1 MGSVA
6 SLLAQP
12 FGGGRAGA
20 ILLSSRLFIV
30 RNVAK
35 ELFPARMVKDRTRA
49 LDLLCRE
56 TEALQKAC
64 EDMHYSTFEV
74 SGLSPAERV
83 VLRERR
89 FLSPNPTNVTD
100 FLQMVSCPEQG
111 LNIILNED
119 DHFKVQLSS
128 GSKTLRE
135 LYDTGQKIVDKLGS
149 QIEFAQSE
157 KLGYL
162 TAYPSDLGTGTRFS
176 VVLHLPGL
184 VLDRQ
189 MDKVIR
195 ALNMCGLV
203 VRGWFGDG
211 SEACGSVF
219 QIANLRTL
227 GVENETVLKNMQ
239 EWCTGVIE
247 QEKNARRRVASKRQT
262 MLFDQI
268 SRIYGEL
275 RFGFT
280 ATEAEART
288 GLSIL
293 RMACDWKIFPE
304 YVRTIIDDLLFE
316 SQTGHIAFRNKI
328 EDAEKDNEEVNKC
341 RGALLRNEFVAVP
354 PPNFSAF

>member
-20 ILLSSRLFIV
+20 ILLSSRISIA
-30 RNVAK
+30 RNVAG
-35 ELFPARMVKDRTRA
+35 ELFPARMVKDKSRA
-49 LDLLCRE
+49 LNLLCRE
-56 TEALQKAC
+56 TEALQKPC
-64 EDMHYSTFEV
+64 EGMHCSIFGV
-74 SGLSPAERV
+74 NKLSPAERGV
-83 VLRERR
+83 FRECR
-89 FLSPNPTNVTD
+89 FLSHTATPTE
-100 FLQMVSCPEQG
+100 FLHLVISPEQG
-111 LNIILNED
+111 LNVVLNED
-119 DHFKVQLSS
+119 DHFRIMLSS

-135 LYDTGQKIVDKLGS
+135 LYDTGKKIVDEVGT
-149 QIEFAQSE
+149 QIEFAHTE

-162 TAYPSDLGTGTRFS
+162 TSYPSELGTGTRFS

-195 ALNMCGLV
+195 ALNMCGLI

-211 SEACGSVF
+211 SDACGSIF
-219 QIANLRTL
+219 QVANLRTL
-227 GVENETVLKNMQ
+227 GVDNEDVLKNMQ

-247 QEKNARRRVASKRQT
+247 QEKNARRRVATKKRT
-262 MLFDQI
+262 AIFDQI

-275 RFGFT
+275 RFGFV

-304 YVRTIIDDLLFE
+304 YVRAIIDDLLLE
-316 SQTGHIAFRNKI
+316 TQTGHIVFRNKI
-328 EDAEKDNEEVNKC
+328 EDAEGENEEVNKC
-341 RGALLRNEFVAVP
+341 RGTLLRNEFVAVP
-354 PPNFSAF
+354 PPDFSAF